1 MLMLVPTTVRRRVLK
16 WTVLAGVATTGMGMI
31 AVAAELYL
39 RRTVPIDW
47 TQEYRVPHPI
57 LGWTLQPGAR
67 YTTYVPEPIRVVYN
81 SRGWR
86 EHEHSRQTGWMPRIA
101 VLGDSFIEAYSV
113 KLDDAF
119 SSRLERLAAKSGWNA
134 EVLNF
139 GVGGYGTLQEYLAF
153 TEIVRHYEPRLVL
166 LGFHL
171 ANDVR
176 NNDLSLESIVKTG
189 RVKVTSRPFLDT
201 DADSEWAITPIDV
214 EEAQRQYDAERERRE
229 LWPLRDA
236 RKSVLLRLAGRV
248 IRQAMSIISACA
260 PTVVTDADTVDSG
273 DLARLGVHFCEEVPK
288 IADAWAITARI
299 LERLRDDVDAA
310 GATLVIF
317 TVPALEEVSAPA
329 MRAVL
334 SLAADPDRICLDRAP
349 GYNRLANVLEK
360 LDIPMVDLLPAFRA
374 AMPEGHVQLFRRDGH
389 WS

>member
-67 YTTYVPEPIRVVYN
+67 YTTYVPEPISVVYN

-86 EHEHSRQTGWMPRIA
+86 EHEHSMQTGWMPRIA

-153 TEIVRHYEPRLVL
+153 MEIVRHYEPRLVL
-166 LGFHL
+166 LVTPGQ
-171 ANDVR
+171 R
-176 NNDLSLESIVKTG
+176 CPEQRLEP
-189 RVKVTSRPFLDT
+189 R
-201 DADSEWAITPIDV
+201 ID
-214 EEAQRQYDAERERRE
+214 RQ
-229 LWPLRDA
+229 W
-236 RKSVLLRLAGRV
+236 
-248 IRQAMSIISACA
+248 
-260 PTVVTDADTVDSG
+260 
-273 DLARLGVHFCEEVPK
+273 
-288 IADAWAITARI
+288 
-299 LERLRDDVDAA
+299 
-310 GATLVIF
+310 
-317 TVPALEEVSAPA
+317 
-329 MRAVL
+329 
-334 SLAADPDRICLDRAP
+334 
-349 GYNRLANVLEK
+349 
-360 LDIPMVDLLPAFRA
+360 
-374 AMPEGHVQLFRRDGH
+374 
-389 WS
+389 